1 MAQDAKHSGYAKSGP
16 GKQDKLPYAVVRA
29 QGKVPKWPTPTADDA
44 NNVTR
49 KSGEFKSLTR
59 AVMFPTPT
67 VQDASNNGGKSQ
79 YQRNSLP
86 LNAVAGGALNPTWVE
101 WLMGWP
107 LGWTDCGASATD
119 RFREWC
125 SAHGRS

>member
-1 MAQDAKHSGYAKSGP
+1 M
-16 GKQDKLPYAVVRA
+16 
-29 QGKVPKWPTPTADDA
+29 WPTPKASAAGPDFA
-44 NNVTR
+44 AMKR
-49 KSGEFKSLTR
+49 GKSISLQT
-59 AVMFPTPT
+59 AVMLPTPT
-67 VQDASNNGGKSQ
+67 VQDATNNGGKSQ

-86 LNAVAGGALNPTWVE
+86 LNAIAGGALNPTWVE